1 MCLPALSEPS
11 WPAPIPPEAEGA
23 IPAGLSNDYLN
34 HFSEALMLIELAAT
48 DLDIAGDLAAWRP
61 VTYRAHFEASRL
73 RRAAAAIAAYEALDE
88 VRRGAF
94 EELTGAMNRLVRTA
108 VLALQP
114 PCEPEDAAIV
124 AAVTAPA
131 LHRLI
136 GRAGAFLASGGADL
150 AHESEIEKAQTVID
164 RLIERTGSGDEAAG

>member
-1 MCLPALSEPS
+1 MCLPAPAPAPS
-11 WPAPIPPEAEGA
+11 WPAPVPPDAEGA

-48 DLDIAGDLAAWRP
+48 DPDVAGDLAAWRP
-61 VTYRAHFEASRL
+61 VTYQAHFEASRL
-73 RRAAAAIAAYEALDE
+73 RHAGAAIAAYEALDP
-88 VRRGAF
+88 VRRAAF

-108 VLALQP
+108 ILALQP

-124 AAVTAPA
+124 AEVTAPA
-131 LHRLI
+131 LHRLC

-150 AHESEIEKAQTVID
+150 AHEGEIEEAQTVID
-164 RLIERTGSGDEAAG
+164 RLLDRAGGGD